1 MVGDFILWLKTFLRQ
16 NLFCIHHYV
25 WKGPLDFRYEIC
37 DKCGKLKRNNMGNS
51 ESQKVNIQGESLNL
65 TTRVRSFSLKW
76 KRMPKGIHGQR
87 NRFCFRIMSPNI
99 Q

>member
-37 DKCGKLKRNNMGNS
+37 DKCGKLK
-51 ESQKVNIQGESLNL
+51 K
-65 TTRVRSFSLKW
+65 K
-76 KRMPKGIHGQR
+76 
-87 NRFCFRIMSPNI
+87 
-99 Q
+99 